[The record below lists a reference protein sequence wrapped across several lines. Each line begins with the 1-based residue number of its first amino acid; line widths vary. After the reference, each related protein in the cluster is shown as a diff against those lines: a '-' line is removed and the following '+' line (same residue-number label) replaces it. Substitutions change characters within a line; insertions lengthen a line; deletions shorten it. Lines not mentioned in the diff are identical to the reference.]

1 MATEV
6 NVQENW
12 VMEPELAETPP
23 RRIVPS
29 DYPDLNRPNAMMLTA
44 GAGALVMG
52 GIILLILGLNGK
64 RPLLDVAGILVALA
78 GCGVF
83 YYVPNVVRKHAARAE
98 HLVTNGVPV
107 MARILSADNM
117 SGDNRNA
124 RHVKY
129 QVMLPGGDL
138 VHREIKA
145 DDRSLPKRIPANVTA
160 LMDLSNRE
168 VELYCALPFRVISK
182 SAPLRAARSVSGG
195 TETPIAT
202 PVSPGSMPNTAP
214 ATVSANAQTGRMGTI
229 GMDTIGSTPPPAES
243 QPKAPEKPAKKDEE
257 EQQPAPKPS
266 AGLPW
271 E

>member
-1 MATEV
+1 
-6 NVQENW
+6 
-12 VMEPELAETPP
+12 
-23 RRIVPS
+23 VPS
-29 DYPDLNRPNAMMLTA
+29 NYPDLNRPNAMLLTA

-64 RPLLDVAGILVALA
+64 RPLLDVAGILVAAA

-83 YYVPNVVRKHAARAE
+83 YYVPNLVRKHNARAE

-117 SGDNRNA
+117 SGDNRSR

-129 QVMLPGGDL
+129 QVMLPGGEL
-138 VHREIKA
+138 VHREVNA

-160 LMDLSNRE
+160 LMDLASRD
-168 VELYCALPFRVISK
+168 VELYCALPFRVIPK
-182 SAPLRAARSVSGG
+182 SSPPTAARPTRPL
-195 TETPIAT
+195 TETPYA
-202 PVSPGSMPNTAP
+202 PAPSPEAQPAVTAP
-214 ATVSANAQTGRMGTI
+214 NPLAGRMGTI
-229 GMDTIGSTPPPAES
+229 GMDPVGAAPPPAES
-243 QPKAPEKPAKKDEE
+243 QPKAPAKKDEE
-257 EQQPAPKPS
+257 EEAPPAPKPS

>member
-1 MATEV
+1 MANEV

-12 VMEPELAETPP
+12 TMEPELVDMPP

-29 DYPDLNRPNAMMLTA
+29 EYPDLNRPNAMLLVA

-52 GIILLILGLNGK
+52 GIILLILGLKGK
-64 RPLLDVAGILVALA
+64 QSLLDLAGILVAVA

-83 YYVPNVVRKHAARAE
+83 YYGPTLVRRHLARAE

-117 SGDNRNA
+117 SGDNRYG

-129 QVMLPGGDL
+129 QIALPSGEL
-138 VHREIKA
+138 VHKEVNA
-145 DDRSLPKRIPANVTA
+145 DDRALPKRIPANVTA
-160 LMDLSNRE
+160 LMDVSSQD

-182 SAPLRAARSVSGG
+182 SAPPTAAGASRPATQTSLPADLSV
-195 TETPIAT
+195 EPTPAATAT
-202 PVSPGSMPNTAP
+202 P
-214 ATVSANAQTGRMGTI
+214 GRMGTI
-229 GMDTIGSTPPPAES
+229 GMGTVGTAPSSAES
-243 QPKAPEKPAKKDEE
+243 QPAAPAKKEQKDEE
-257 EQQPAPKPS
+257 EQPAAPKS
-266 AGLPW
+266 SLPW